1 MEKNLLV
8 FYVPHLTLH
17 LLESNMTIQEAI
29 NKFLNGLAD
38 ELDREFMDTKN
49 SDYNKGVQ
57 DCINYI
63 LSQVK

>member
-1 MEKNLLV
+1 MS
-8 FYVPHLTLH
+8 YVLPLTLH

>member
-1 MEKNLLV
+1 
-8 FYVPHLTLH
+8 
-17 LLESNMTIQEAI
+17 MTIQEAI

>member
-1 MEKNLLV
+1 MS
-8 FYVPHLTLH
+8 YVLPLTLH

-38 ELDREFMDTKN
+38 ELDREFIDTKN